1 MFLNEQFH
9 FEKFIYFNG
18 SIFKPS
24 KAQREWHH
32 WNWACVWLSPC
43 SCPYFGNALALGF
56 TTCTQTYLQ
65 THHSLFTSFA
75 HILANL
81 LLWNGWIIVYFFSN
95 LFLLSIDLTPKKFSL
110 QPPSP
115 LEWGMEP
122 LFSPPPL
129 QPPSKLEWFWDK
141 WTFPP
146 NCEPLFPLGEPFSSF
161 SSNFLFL
168 WNGWNF

>member
-1 MFLNEQFH
+1 M
-9 FEKFIYFNG
+9 
-18 SIFKPS
+18 
-24 KAQREWHH
+24 
-32 WNWACVWLSPC
+32 
-43 SCPYFGNALALGF
+43 
-56 TTCTQTYLQ
+56 
-65 THHSLFTSFA
+65 
-75 HILANL
+75 
-81 LLWNGWIIVYFFSN
+81 VYFFSN
-95 LFLLSIDLTPKKFSL
+95 LFLLSIDLTPKNFSL

-146 NCEPLFPLGEPFSSF
+146 NCEPLFPLGKPFSSF
-161 SSNFLFL
+161 SSNFLLL